1 MPGLVPGI
9 HVFQFLS
16 KKDVDGR
23 DKPGHDGYFSAAAD
37 SCRSVMRGLVLSIAR
52 TPVLTH
58 ISRTADRPGSRKP
71 ELPVGS
77 FMLDTL
83 RQFIADLVSPTA
95 DRSRAFDETDYRLA
109 ATALLVH
116 VISLDG
122 APTAI
127 EKQKLHSLLESRF
140 KLDPGTADQL
150 IASATLVEG
159 EAVDLYHFTSVIMR
173 SVDEEGRLRIVEM
186 MWELVYADGQ
196 VTEFEDNVVWRAADL
211 LGVSSRD
218 RIELKHRVA
227 AAGAAEA
234 ERSAAAI

>member
-1 MPGLVPGI
+1 
-9 HVFQFLS
+9 
-16 KKDVDGR
+16 
-23 DKPGHDGYFSAAAD
+23 
-37 SCRSVMRGLVLSIAR
+37 
-52 TPVLTH
+52 
-58 ISRTADRPGSRKP
+58 
-71 ELPVGS
+71 
-77 FMLDTL
+77 MLDTL

-95 DRSRAFDETDYRLA
+95 IETRAFDEADYRLA

-122 APTAI
+122 APTEV
-127 EKQKLHSLLESRF
+127 EKRKLHSLLESRF
-140 KLDPGTADQL
+140 RLDPGTADQL

-218 RIELKHRVA
+218 RIELKQRVA
-227 AAGAAEA
+227 AATLPAPAGSPAEA
-234 ERSAAAI
+234 I